1 MPEIRTL
8 LIDDDEDDYIFIR
21 DLFNDIRTEKISVDW
36 EPNIENAKS
45 MMKSGSHDIYLMDY
59 RLGEKNGL
67 ELFKEVKE
75 LGCKKPVIFL
85 TGYADDE
92 VDEAAM
98 HAGAADYLIKLQI
111 TSHILERSIRY
122 AIYREQMKNQILM
135 QDRLASIGLLSSGV
149 AHDIGSPLGAIRIHA
164 QMLQKLLVDNSKA
177 QNGLSVIV
185 KQTDR
190 ISILLRSL
198 LNLARGDRSESIE
211 NVSLYNSVSKV
222 VQLMNH
228 EFNRIGIAV
237 ENKIPNFEKI
247 LVKGEDEKL
256 HQIILNL
263 VVNATQAI
271 EEAIKIGRTDC
282 HSIRFSLEEDK
293 KSWILVVADSGVG
306 ISSENLSNMFKPF
319 FTTKDPGVGT
329 GLGLTTSTW
338 IVQSWGGSI
347 EVESTKN
354 IETKFRIRLLKP

>member
-1 MPEIRTL
+1 MPDIRAL
-8 LIDDDEDDYIFIR
+8 LIDDDEDDYVYIR
-21 DLFNDIRTEKISVDW
+21 ELVNDIRIEKISVDW

-67 ELFKEVKE
+67 ELFQEVKE

-92 VDEAAM
+92 VDKAAM
-98 HAGAADYLIKLQI
+98 YAGAADYLVKLQI

-149 AHDIGSPLGAIRIHA
+149 AHDIGSPLGVIRIRA
-164 QMLQKLLVDNSKA
+164 QMLQKLLLDNSNA
-177 QNGLSVIV
+177 QIGLDIIV

-190 ISILLRSL
+190 ISTLLQSL
-198 LNLARGDRSESIE
+198 LNLARGDRSESIV
-211 NVSLYNSVSKV
+211 NVSLYDSISKV
-222 VQLMNH
+222 VQLMKY
-228 EFNRIGIAV
+228 EFNRIGIIV
-237 ENKIPNFEKI
+237 ENKIPQAEEIF
-247 LVKGEDEKL
+247 VKGEDEKL

-263 VVNATQAI
+263 VVNAIHAI
-271 EEAIKIGRTDC
+271 EEAIKKGRSGV
-282 HSIRFSLEEDK
+282 HHIQFSLEQDEK
-293 KSWILVVADSGVG
+293 AWTLVVADSGVG

-319 FTTKDPGVGT
+319 FTTKPVGVGT
-329 GLGLTTSTW
+329 GLGLTTSIW
-338 IVQSWGGSI
+338 IIQSWGGSI
-347 EVESTKN
+347 GVESIEN
-354 IETKFRIRLLKP
+354 VETKFRVRLLKS